1 MYKNSNLSFFFG
13 SWRPSDDTQD
23 RYKRLYNFV
32 EYHEL
37 PHFEEQINPSNLQF
51 KCSGWEQ
58 FTILFR
64 RLSKQMY
71 RNKVRFFRWWMS
83 TTFKMVNLQNYLAIR
98 FYMHIFLGFVVGG
111 LFYQMGNDA
120 TKTLF
125 NFGFCFT
132 IIIAFLYVRENF
144 NLFIPLLND

>member
-1 MYKNSNLSFFFG
+1 
-13 SWRPSDDTQD
+13 
-23 RYKRLYNFV
+23 
-32 EYHEL
+32 
-37 PHFEEQINPSNLQF
+37 
-51 KCSGWEQ
+51 
-58 FTILFR
+58 
-64 RLSKQMY
+64 
-71 RNKVRFFRWWMS
+71 MS